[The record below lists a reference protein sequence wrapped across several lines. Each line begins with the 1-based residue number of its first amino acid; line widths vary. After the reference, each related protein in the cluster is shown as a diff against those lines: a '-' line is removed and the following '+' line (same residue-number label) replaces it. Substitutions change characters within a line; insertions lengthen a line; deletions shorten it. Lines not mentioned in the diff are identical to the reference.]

1 MRTAQ
6 YSPGAVNTARSGQY
20 ANTEETVKIPAIEAA
35 AQFHLSA
42 ESAPVW
48 SEGVLIIFK
57 IFLN

>member
-6 YSPGAVNTARSGQY
+6 YSPGPVDTARSGQY

-48 SEGVLIIFK
+48 SEGLLII
-57 IFLN
+57 